1 MENTNLEKWQ
11 NKMNNYVNKTAK
23 HLFID
28 ENNRMFKVI
37 PFKHGDKNMVATI
50 RFSEDYFWMT
60 FREVSAKSSNSLF
73 YMKTSFF
80 PQWGKATSIPNY
92 KRMRELSE
100 YIKDYLEKEYDG
112 EAESTSKIKDFVK
125 NLVKSEK
132 FIKKDLTSN
141 E

>member
-11 NKMNNYVNKTAK
+11 NKMDNYVNKTAK

-37 PFKHGDKNMVATI
+37 PFKHDNKNMVATI
-50 RFSEDYFWMT
+50 RFYGSYFWMT
-60 FREVSAKSSNSLF
+60 FKEVNAKSSNSLF

-92 KRMRELSE
+92 KKMKMISQT
-100 YIKDYLEKEYDG
+100 IKEYLEKEYNG
-112 EAESTSKIKDFVK
+112 ESLKNDEIKNFIRD
-125 NLVKSEK
+125 LVKDEK
-132 FIKKDLTSN
+132 FLKKYLTKD